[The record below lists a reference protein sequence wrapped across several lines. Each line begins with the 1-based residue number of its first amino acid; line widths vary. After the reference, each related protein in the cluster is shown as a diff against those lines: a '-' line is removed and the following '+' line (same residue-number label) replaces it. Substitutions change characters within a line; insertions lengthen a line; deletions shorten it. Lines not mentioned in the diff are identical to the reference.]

1 MKISMDT
8 IIEEDSP
15 ALMIVLLVIVFLI
28 FVGGGLGLAY
38 AGGVFT
44 GKDDVIANDKRIER
58 QTLMTVPA
66 H

>member
-44 GKDDVIANDKRIER
+44 GKDDVIANDKRIEH
-58 QTLMTVPA
+58 QTSMTVPA